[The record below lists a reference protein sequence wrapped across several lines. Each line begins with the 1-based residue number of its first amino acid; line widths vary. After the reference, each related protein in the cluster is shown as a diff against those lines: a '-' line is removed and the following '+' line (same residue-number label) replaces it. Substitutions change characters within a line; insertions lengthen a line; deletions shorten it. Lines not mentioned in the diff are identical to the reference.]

1 MERAS
6 LDNLF
11 TIILFLPNLNMDSS
25 LMENPTIVFVDMFM
39 APVKISVT
47 GDFIPCQQSDL
58 RVERMDEVRQA
69 VCGQLK
75 GLFFLSKVSGPDVLP
90 GHYFFVFIGTFFLHV
105 PKFLYL

>member
-1 MERAS
+1 M
-6 LDNLF
+6 
-11 TIILFLPNLNMDSS
+11 FLPNLNMDSS

-47 GDFIPCQQSDL
+47 GVIPCQQSDL

-75 GLFFLSKVSGPDVLP
+75 GLIFFK
-90 GHYFFVFIGTFFLHV
+90 
-105 PKFLYL
+105 